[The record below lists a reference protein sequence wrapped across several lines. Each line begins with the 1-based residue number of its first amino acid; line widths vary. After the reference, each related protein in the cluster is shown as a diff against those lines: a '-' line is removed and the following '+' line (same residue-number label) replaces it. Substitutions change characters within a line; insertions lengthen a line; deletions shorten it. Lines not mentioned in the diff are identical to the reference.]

1 MSDRIRRAEAL
12 FFASLDRPPAERADF
27 VAAADESPDL
37 REEVLRL
44 LARDA
49 ESQSALDAALDAA
62 VGAAG
67 VPPPRERIG
76 AYRILRELGAGGM
89 GTVFL
94 AERSIGDA
102 RQRVAL
108 KLIRGFPT
116 TDARVRLARER
127 TLLAGLDHPN
137 IARLLDGGTTEDGQP
152 YLVMDYVDGEPLLE
166 HCARHA
172 LAIDARL
179 QLFTRLC
186 RAVQHAHQRLIVHR
200 DIKPANVL
208 VRADG
213 EPVLLDFG
221 IGKLL
226 DAAPSEA
233 TAARV
238 FTPAYAA
245 PEQRRGEAATTASDV
260 YGLGCVLF
268 ELLGGR
274 RNDAAAD
281 DARVPRPSTTTGEPA
296 FARNLRGELDQI
308 VLKATHELPERRY
321 ASADALAAD
330 IARYRAGQPIAAI
343 PDSVFYRARKYVRR
357 HRFGAVAALL
367 VIAMSAA
374 FVWRLAVERRHALEQ
389 AGRAEAT
396 RDFLLSMFNAAA
408 PENTLGKSFS
418 AREFIELGRSRVE
431 SNLPTQPELRAQLLA
446 TLGQLYVSFGD
457 PQSAVALLE
466 QALPLTEAADAALV
480 RADVEEALGRAYHD
494 LDRVEDSS
502 NAYRRSLELRER
514 DAQTTPGLIARSLQQ
529 LGRSEHERGRTAAAQ
544 PLLLRA
550 LDLRERAEPRDALAI
565 AETRRTLALVHLD
578 LGEVAAARREA
589 EQVETEVRAA
599 LPANHP
605 GLLEPL
611 TARASIL
618 NRQGDFET
626 ARTKLEE
633 ALVIARAT
641 IGENSTI
648 TANLE
653 NLLAE
658 SLLGLGRFRD
668 SLAHSEAAYRIQ
680 RAVRADDPAAGA
692 IAQADLGTAYSTI
705 GDYAHAEALL
715 GDAVGELG
723 KVRPPDDPEMLRARS
738 NLARVQSLAGEHETA
753 LAALA
758 DVLERT
764 RVLRGEKSERYGF
777 EMLRLATALVR
788 AGRFTEAEQWVD
800 RAEPMFN
807 AVFPEHHPWRA
818 DLNIQRGKIA
828 LGRGDAARAAR
839 EFAAALNLLESQP
852 GFGYDMRLIAAVGDA
867 EAQQRLGHLEEA
879 RARVIALKPVL
890 EAELLPTAAERR
902 RLEQVELRLAEVPLS
917 DR

>member
-1 MSDRIRRAEAL
+1 MSGDRIRRAEAL
-12 FFASLDRPPAERADF
+12 FFAALERPPAERADF
-27 VAAADESPDL
+27 IAAADEEAGL

-49 ESQSALDAALDAA
+49 ESRSALDDALDAA
-62 VGAAG
+62 VTVAG
-67 VPPPRERIG
+67 VPPARERIG
-76 AYRILRELGAGGM
+76 AYRIVRELGAGGM

-102 RQRVAL
+102 LQRVAL

-166 HCARHA
+166 YCVRRA

-179 QLFTRLC
+179 HLFTRLC

-200 DIKPANVL
+200 DIKPGNVL

-226 DAAPSEA
+226 DATTAEA
-233 TAARV
+233 TATHV
-238 FTPAYAA
+238 FTPAYAS

-268 ELLGGR
+268 ELLGGTR
-274 RNDAAAD
+274 KDAPHD
-281 DARVPRPSTTTGEPA
+281 SVPRPSVTTGEPA
-296 FARNLRGELDQI
+296 LARSLRGELDQI

-321 ASADALAAD
+321 ASADAFAAD
-330 IARYRAGQPIAAI
+330 VTRYLGGRPITAVA
-343 PDSVFYRARKYVRR
+343 DSVFYRARKYVTR
-357 HRFGAVAALL
+357 HRVGALAALL
-367 VIAMSAA
+367 VAAMSAA
-374 FVWRLAVERRHALEQ
+374 FVWRLAVERERALEQ
-389 AGRAEAT
+389 AQRAEAT

-408 PENTLGKSFS
+408 PENALGKSFS
-418 AREFIELGRSRVE
+418 AREFIELGRRRVE
-431 SNLPTQPELRAQLLA
+431 SSLPEQPRLRAQLLA

-457 PQSAVALLE
+457 PQAAVAMLE
-466 QALPLTEAADAALV
+466 QALPLTDTRESDSALV
-480 RADVEEALGRAYHD
+480 RADIEEALGRAYHD
-494 LDRVEDSS
+494 LDRVEDSG
-502 NAYRRSLELRER
+502 NAFRRSLELRER
-514 DAQTTPGLIARSLQQ
+514 HAQARPELIARSLQQ
-529 LGRSEHERGRTAAAQ
+529 LGRSEYERGRTAAAQ

-550 LDLRERAEPRDALAI
+550 LELRERAQPPDAFAI

-578 LGEVAAARREA
+578 LGDVATARREA
-589 EQVETEVRAA
+589 EQVEAELRAA
-599 LPANHP
+599 LPPSHP

-611 TARASIL
+611 TAQATIL
-618 NRQGDFET
+618 NRQGDFE
-626 ARTKLEE
+626 AAQAKLEE
-633 ALVIARAT
+633 ALAIARAT
-641 IGENSTI
+641 IGETSTI

-658 SLLGLGRFRD
+658 SLLGLGRFRAA
-668 SLAHSEAAYRIQ
+668 LAHSETAYRIQ

-692 IAQADLGTAYSTI
+692 IAQADLGTAYATI
-705 GDYAHAEALL
+705 GDYVHAESLL
-715 GDAVGELG
+715 SDAVTELG
-723 KVRPPDDPEMLRARS
+723 KVRPADDPERLRARS
-738 NLARVQSLAGEHETA
+738 NLARVQSLAGEHEVA

-764 RVLRGEKSERYGF
+764 RASRGETSERYGF
-777 EMLRLATALVR
+777 EMMRLATALVR
-788 AGRFTEAEQWVD
+788 AGKYDDAERWVD

-807 AVFPEHHPWRA
+807 AVFPAHHPWRA
-818 DLNIQRGKIA
+818 DLLIQRGKIA
-828 LGRGDAARAAR
+828 LGRSDAARAAGQ
-839 EFAAALNLLESQP
+839 FAAALDLLSAQP
-852 GFGYDMRLIAAVGDA
+852 GFAYDMRLIAAVGDA
-867 EAQQRLGHLEEA
+867 EAQQKLGHFDEA
-879 RARVIALKPVL
+879 RARVRTLKPLL
-890 EAELLPTAAERR
+890 EAELLPAAAERR
-902 RLEQVELRLAEVPLS
+902 RLDQVELRLAEVS
-917 DR
+917 MK

>member
-12 FFASLDRPPAERADF
+12 FFAALDRPPAERADF
-27 VAAADESPDL
+27 VATSDESTDL

-62 VGAAG
+62 VTAAG
-67 VPPPRERIG
+67 VPPSRERIG
-76 AYRILRELGAGGM
+76 AYRIVRELGAGGM

-166 HCARHA
+166 HCARQA

-200 DIKPANVL
+200 DIKPGNVL

-274 RNDAAAD
+274 RNDATA
-281 DARVPRPSTTTGEPA
+281 DARVPRPSTTAGEPA
-296 FARNLRGELDQI
+296 LARSLRGELDQI

-330 IARYRAGQPIAAI
+330 ITRYRGGQPIAAI
-343 PDSVFYRARKYVRR
+343 PDTVFYRARKYVLR
-357 HRFGAVAALL
+357 HRLGAIAALF
-367 VIAMSAA
+367 VVAMSAA

-396 RDFLLSMFNAAA
+396 RDFLLSIFNAAA

-418 AREFIELGRSRVE
+418 AREFIELGRRRVE

-457 PQSAVALLE
+457 PQSAAALLE
-466 QALPLTEAADAALV
+466 QALPLTEAADARLV

-494 LDRVEDSS
+494 LDRVEDST

-514 DAQTTPGLIARSLQQ
+514 DAQTTPALVARSLQQ

-550 LDLRERAEPRDALAI
+550 LDLREHAEPRDALAI

-589 EQVETEVRAA
+589 EQVEAEVRAA
-599 LPANHP
+599 LAANHP

-618 NRQGDFET
+618 NRQGDFEA

-633 ALVIARAT
+633 ALAIARAT
-641 IGENSTI
+641 IGEDSTI

-680 RAVRADDPAAGA
+680 RAVRADDPVAGA

-705 GDYAHAEALL
+705 GDYGHAESLL
-715 GDAVGELG
+715 GEAVAELG

-738 NLARVQSLAGEHETA
+738 NLGRVQSLAGEHEIA

-764 RVLRGEKSERYGF
+764 RASRGEKSERYGF
-777 EMLRLATALVR
+777 EMLRFATALVR
-788 AGRFTEAEQWVD
+788 AGKFSEAEQWVD
-800 RAEPMFN
+800 RAEPMFK

-828 LGRGDAARAAR
+828 LGRGDAALAAR
-839 EFAAALNLLESQP
+839 EFAAALALLESQP
-852 GFGYDMRLIAAVGDA
+852 GLGYDMRLIAAVGDA
-867 EAQQRLGHLEEA
+867 EAQQRLGHFDEA
-879 RARVIALKPVL
+879 RARVLALKPLL

-902 RLEQVELRLAEVPLS
+902 RLEQVELRLAEVPLP